1 MYIEFIWRNS
11 QKKFKLIP
19 TNNIPEKF
27 QNLKK
32 SYDSFEYTF
41 DSKVYFHYVTKTI
54 FLNLWEKNKTKQK
67 KSYGTKGYEIYK
79 FLSHEF
85 ETSSIRLDMNSK
97 KEKSEKWQIEKI
109 VQKRADFQPDK
120 MLKVNKKSK
129 ISNKKKI
136 FKRISILSDNNRLI
150 LYCFVLKINLI

>member
-54 FLNLWEKNKTKQK
+54 FLNLWEKNITKKK
-67 KSYGTKGYEIYK
+67 KSCGIKECKKYD